1 MCILT
6 VRPLCV
12 SLTCVLNVYPPTYV
26 LNACVP
32 NVCSQCVSSMRLLNV
47 FTQCVYSMCLL
58 NVCSQCVSSMRLLN
72 VFTQCVYSMC
82 LLNVCPKCVFQCAS
96 SICVLVMFSASTK
109 VLTNFPPNSGTIFSS
124 FNSISEVTWQYP
136 AH

>member
-32 NVCSQCVSSMRLLNV
+32 
-47 FTQCVYSMCLL
+47 